1 MGYARSI
8 GRIGALAVALGV
20 GVAVTSAPGIAYGQ
34 PSSDTSSVSG
44 DSSSTTS
51 TPSGGATSSDGSS
64 DPASSSD
71 SSVSDPASSD
81 PSDSVDEGSESSE
94 GVADADAD
102 ADADGEDDTEEA
114 DAGDEDVDPVAGD
127 EDVDPV
133 AGDEDAD
140 SVVGDEDA
148 DPAASDQDA
157 DPVAEPAAVATTAD
171 DASVIEEVGGDAAAG
186 GAASESSEAL
196 TERTQRVIAEAA
208 ADDSDQVAPGA
219 PEASAESD
227 GQAVA
232 PSSVEPAAALTTV
245 SPADANPPAPVSTLQ
260 EVVSGVVR
268 GTAQV
273 VVDVLDWVLAASGN
287 TADSTELPWALAV
300 VAWVRREI
308 DQAFLAPSEAAQ
320 QAAAQVVAAQSPN
333 LLVNP
338 GAEEGDASPSGN
350 SAVAVPGWT
359 WKGTPTVLEYG
370 GLRNSWPLGLPFPL
384 PNLPQFMGWPQ
395 PIAGPP
401 DGGAQMFGGGN
412 VADSQLTQTVDLS
425 AAAAD
430 IDTGDVTYNLSGW
443 LGGWLANLSNAS
455 VKVDFLDVNKTY
467 LDTASIGS
475 VGVLDRLFMTGLL
488 ERQTSGSVP
497 TGTRY
502 AQVDVILDQVN
513 IFPLGINVDY
523 NSAFADNISFTI
535 SADLPAPGPA
545 TPPVSTV
552 GELDHVFMVYMEN
565 KGFTD
570 IVGNPSAPF
579 LNSLINAYGF
589 ADNFFGSTHPSLP
602 NYYQVVGGTDY
613 GITYECEKPC
623 IFDHGTIL
631 TDNIDNA
638 GLTWRGYAQ
647 SQPPGQP
654 LENSGDY
661 SVDELPFVAFEG
673 IGTNQAYAEQHLF
686 PLEQMAIDLSSSETT
701 PNFVWFAA
709 NESFNGEGPIDTL
722 GDILK
727 FAISQAFLPRHNYNV
742 PALDQFLTETV
753 PVILDSEVWADPAER
768 SALVVTFDEDNDN
781 LSLGFGDQGNHVV
794 TVVIP
799 SPAAVAGG
807 MRGGHFI
814 ATDQYTHYSMLRMI
828 EDSLGLPTLTNNDK
842 FAVPMNEF

>member
-1 MGYARSI
+1 M
-8 GRIGALAVALGV
+8 
-20 GVAVTSAPGIAYGQ
+20 
-34 PSSDTSSVSG
+34 
-44 DSSSTTS
+44 
-51 TPSGGATSSDGSS
+51 
-64 DPASSSD
+64 
-71 SSVSDPASSD
+71 
-81 PSDSVDEGSESSE
+81 
-94 GVADADAD
+94 DADA
-102 ADADGEDDTEEA
+102 
-114 DAGDEDVDPVAGD
+114 VAGD
-127 EDVDPV
+127 VDTDAV
-133 AGDEDAD
+133 AGDDGA
-140 SVVGDEDA
+140 S
-148 DPAASDQDA
+148 PA
-157 DPVAEPAAVATTAD
+157 VEPAAVVTTPD
-171 DASVIEEVGGDAAAG
+171 EASVIEEVGGDSAGG
-186 GAASESSEAL
+186 GAASESAEAL
-196 TERTQRVIAEAA
+196 TERIKRVLAESGA

-219 PEASAESD
+219 AEASAESD
-227 GQAVA
+227 GQPTA
-232 PSSVEPAAALTTV
+232 PSSVEPASALTTV

-260 EVVSGVVR
+260 DVVSGVVR

-308 DQAFLAPSEAAQ
+308 DQAFLAPYEAAQ
-320 QAAAQVVAAQSPN
+320 QAAAQAVAADSPN

-338 GAEEGDASPSGN
+338 GAEEGDSSLSGN
-350 SAVAVPGWT
+350 SSVSIPGWT
-359 WKGTPTVLEYG
+359 VVGTPTTIEYG
-370 GLRNSWPLGLPFPL
+370 ALRNSWPIGLTFPMPEL
-384 PNLPQFMGWPQ
+384 PSFMGYPK
-395 PIAGPP
+395 AHNGPP
-401 DGGAQMFGGGN
+401 DGGVQMFGGGN

-475 VGVLDRLFMTGLL
+475 VGVLDRFFGTKLL

-523 NSAFADNISFTI
+523 NSAFADNISFSI

-565 KGFTD
+565 KGYTD
-570 IVGNPSAPF
+570 IIGNPSAPF
-579 LNSLINAYGF
+579 LNSLVNAYGS
-589 ADNFFGSTHPSLP
+589 ADNFFGLTHPSLP
-602 NYYQVVGGTDY
+602 NYYPIVGGTDY
-613 GITYECEKPC
+613 GLTYECDKPC

-631 TDNIDNA
+631 TDNIDAA

-654 LENSGDY
+654 LEASGDY
-661 SVDELPFVAFEG
+661 SVDQLPFVAFEG

-686 PLEQMAIDLSSSETT
+686 PLDQMTIDVSSSETT
-701 PNFVWFAA
+701 PNYVWFAA
-709 NESFNGEGPIDTL
+709 NESFNGEGPIDSI
-722 GDILK
+722 GDVLK
-727 FAISQAFLPRHNYNV
+727 FLVSQFAPTHQYNV
-742 PALDQFLTETV
+742 PALDEFLTETV
-753 PVILDSEVWADPAER
+753 SVILDSEVWADPAKK

-781 LSLGFGDQGNHVV
+781 LSLGFGDQGNHIV

-799 SPAAVAGG
+799 SPGAVGLPG
-807 MRGGHFI
+807 DNPGEMREGHFI
-814 ATDQYTHYSMLRMI
+814 ATDYYNHYSLLRMI

-842 FAVPMNEF
+842 FAPPMNEFWV